1 MNYVLGF
8 LILIFNILI
17 CFKKYEEGL
26 VLYIILSLIS
36 PNIHFLN
43 NIISYEIWAFIP
55 IFLLF
60 ILHFKKISTNY
71 IHILFYMYII
81 LLLTSSL
88 ISINLYSSQINWIA
102 FLGNV
107 RIVLIFFMLT
117 QIINKSKVSFEKIL
131 LTVICVNFV
140 LCIIQITFSQ
150 TAPLFYN
157 LYYKPSM
164 TPLSQV
170 VKAGRFYRAY
180 GSFGTPVN
188 LGGFSLIAFSYFYA
202 KLLDTNY
209 NKLTIYGLCASIVCG
224 LLSLTK
230 TYIVGMPIIICI
242 GLIFKLIFCGDSI
255 MNINIKKLFKGI
267 IIFLVLS
274 FIGFLV
280 IEKGKQIGMPFNW
293 YLSFIIRPFDALV
306 TRYDLNTG
314 ILSNT
319 MEVIRGNILIGVGNT
334 KIMNEFIGDSGYT
347 SLLHSVGMV
356 GTIFI
361 MFIYCSLFLEQFKKK
376 KLSGVLIIIA
386 ILFCGVAFPVFTG
399 LLGMIVIWHTS
410 EVISSQ
416 NNILT
421 ES

>member
-1 MNYVLGF
+1 MSCVLGF

-43 NIISYEIWAFIP
+43 NVISYEIWAFIP

-60 ILHFKKISTNY
+60 IMHLKKISTNY
-71 IHILFYMYII
+71 IHILFYMYLI

-88 ISINLYSSQINWIA
+88 ISINLYSTEINWIA

-107 RIVLIFFMLT
+107 RIILIFFMLT
-117 QIINKSKVSFEKIL
+117 QIVRKSTISFEKIL
-131 LTVICVNFV
+131 FTVICIN
-140 LCIIQITFSQ
+140 LLLSIIQITFSQ
-150 TAPLFYN
+150 TIPLFYN
-157 LYYKPSM
+157 LYYKASM
-164 TPLSQV
+164 TPLSQAL
-170 VKAGRFYRAY
+170 KAGRFYRAY

-202 KLLDTNY
+202 KLLDSNY
-209 NKLTIYGLCASIVCG
+209 KKSIIYGLFASMLCG

-230 TYIVGMPIIICI
+230 TYIIGMPIIICI
-242 GLIFKLIFCGDSI
+242 GLVFKLIFCGNSI
-255 MNINIKKLFKGI
+255 ININIKKLFKGI
-267 IIFLVLS
+267 MIFFMLG

-280 IEKGKQIGMPFNW
+280 IEKGKQIGMHFNW
-293 YLSFIIRPFDALV
+293 YLSFITHPFDALV

-319 MEVIRGNILIGVGNT
+319 MEVIRGNMLIGVGNT
-334 KIMNEFIGDSGYT
+334 KIMNEFIGDSAYVT
-347 SLLHSVGMV
+347 LLHNVGIV
-356 GTIFI
+356 GAIFI
-361 MFIYCSLFLEQFKKK
+361 LFIYCSLFLEQFKKK
-376 KLSGVLIIIA
+376 KISGVLIIIA
-386 ILFCGVAFPVFTG
+386 VLLCGVAFPVFTG
-399 LLGMIVIWHTS
+399 LLGMIVVWHTS

-416 NNILT
+416 NDILR